1 MNRPCARSL
10 APSVLAL
17 AAALCCAPA
26 AQAATLTVGPGMA
39 YARPCLAFAAARSGD
54 TVEIEAGAYPG
65 ELCRIAPNFLT
76 IRGMRGR
83 VRIDAQG
90 RGAEGKGA
98 WIIAGNDVT
107 VENVEIFNTKVADK
121 NGAALRI
128 EGSNFTLKN
137 SFLHDNENGVLTGA
151 SPTSRIVIENSEFG
165 HNGDG
170 SGQTHNVYVGDV
182 ASLTFRFNFSHDA
195 NIGHNLKSR
204 ARINTIIYNR
214 FSSLAPGEKGSTAAG
229 RPSFEIDLP
238 NAGAAYVMGN
248 IIEQPADNDNN
259 TLLAYGNEGSGANDM
274 LYVMNNTFLNDDKRN
289 GVFVRVHE
297 RVKARAHIQNNIFAG
312 KGIITNQGSAVDK
325 HNYAALEVDFVD
337 RANYVLVPT
346 ENAKIINAGAEP
358 PMLPSG
364 VALRPIMQYKHPA
377 GGMQRPA
384 VGALD
389 IGAYQAVIVEKS
401 KKSWYQGLLK

>member
-1 MNRPCARSL
+1 MMLRARSL
-10 APSVLAL
+10 ALAVSMTAVPC
-17 AAALCCAPA
+17 AAAW
-26 AQAATLTVGPGMA
+26 AATLTVGPGMA
-39 YARPCLAFAAARSGD
+39 YARPCQAFAAARSGD
-54 TVEIEAGAYPG
+54 TVEIEAGLYPG
-65 ELCRIAPNFLT
+65 EVCRITPNFLT

-83 VRIDAQG
+83 ARIDAQG

-107 VENVEIFNTKVADK
+107 VDNVEIYNTRVSDK

-128 EGSNFTLKN
+128 EGNNFTLKN

-170 SGQTHNVYVGDV
+170 SGQTHNIYVGDV
-182 ASLTFRFNFSHDA
+182 ASLTFRFNYSHDA

-204 ARINTIIYNR
+204 ARINTIAYNR
-214 FSSLAPGEKGSTAAG
+214 FSSQAPGEKGSTAAG

-238 NAGAAYVMGN
+238 NAGTAYVLGN
-248 IIEQPADNDNN
+248 VIEQPADNDNN
-259 TLLAYGNEGSGANDM
+259 TMLAYGNEASGANDV
-274 LYVMNNTFLNDDKRN
+274 LYVVNNTFINDDKRN

-297 RVKARAHIQNNIFAG
+297 RIKVPAHIQNNIFSG
-312 KGIITNQGSAVDK
+312 KGIITNQAKAVDRR
-325 HNYAALEVDFVD
+325 NYAAMDVDFVD
-337 RANYVLVPT
+337 RANYNLVPT

-364 VALRPIMQYKHPA
+364 VALRPTMQYKHVA
-377 GGMQRPA
+377 GAMPRP
-384 VGALD
+384 VLGALD

-401 KKSWYQGLLK
+401 KKSWYEGLLK